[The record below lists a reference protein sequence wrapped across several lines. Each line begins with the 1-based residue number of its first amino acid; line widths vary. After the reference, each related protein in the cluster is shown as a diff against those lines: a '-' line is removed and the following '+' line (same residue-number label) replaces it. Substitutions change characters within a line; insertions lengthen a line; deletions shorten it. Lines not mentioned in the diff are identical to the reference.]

1 MAKNYN
7 NKRDLE
13 RAYNKYGST
22 RNVAKHYGVSQQTI
36 LYWMKKFGIRRIPR
50 FHLFFNN
57 SGKGRLGELY
67 ILGHPY
73 FKKDVIDLGEL
84 DDKNGFDLLWKGSK
98 VNVKTSHYKVAT
110 FRIKVKR
117 HKASF
122 YICLHYDDKV
132 NRLIPLEI
140 WTIPASKAPHSGIKP
155 SLRRMNGKYHPYKLS
170 LKRGKEFDAKEESK
184 YNRWFTRKYS
194 KKLKEDRNTSGGINL
209 QLSRRIS

>member
-1 MAKNYN
+1 MSKKYQ
-7 NKRDLE
+7 NKKYLDL
-13 RAYNKYGST
+13 AYKKFGST
-22 RNVAKHYGVSQQTI
+22 RNVADHFKISQPTVCN
-36 LYWMKKFGIRRIPR
+36 WMKKHGLRRIPK

-73 FKKDVIDLGEL
+73 FKKYVIDLGEL

-98 VNVKTSHYKVAT
+98 VNVKTSHYKVAI

-122 YICLHYDDKV
+122 YFCLHFDDKV
-132 NRLIPLEI
+132 SRLIPLEI
-140 WTIPASKAPHSGIKP
+140 WIIPAKEAPHSGIKP
-155 SLRRMNGKYHPYKLS
+155 SVTRINSKYHQYKLS

-194 KKLKEDRNTSGGINL
+194 KKLKLDSEH
-209 QLSRRIS
+209 

>member
-1 MAKNYN
+1 MSKKYQ
-7 NKRDLE
+7 NKKYLE
-13 RAYNKYGST
+13 LAYKKFGST
-22 RNVAKHYGVSQQTI
+22 RNAAKHFKISQPTVGN
-36 LYWMKKFGIRRIPR
+36 WMNKHGLRRIPQ

-67 ILGHPY
+67 ILGHPF

-98 VNVKTSHYKVAT
+98 VNVKTSHYKVAI

-122 YICLHYDDKV
+122 YFCLYYDDKV
-132 NRLIPLEI
+132 SRLIPLEI
-140 WTIPASKAPHSGIKP
+140 WIIPANKAPHSGIKP
-155 SLRRMNGKYHPYKLS
+155 SLTRTDSKYHQYKIS
-170 LKRGKEFDAKEESK
+170 LKIGKEFDVKEESK

-194 KKLKEDRNTSGGINL
+194 KKLKLGSKN
-209 QLSRRIS
+209 